1 LPVPKPLN
9 ISLLLAARVPG
20 LVMFNQLN
28 NISIEPTHLQSHTD
42 LFNLQRNGVPTGA
55 V

>member
-1 LPVPKPLN
+1 MADYPLRTSKN
-9 ISLLLAARVPG
+9 H
-20 LVMFNQLN
+20 